1 MAAAKIKIKRKIVF
15 VLIVLFMLFISV
27 VVKLGYVQ
35 FVQGSELQQKAEEL
49 RTRDMPV
56 AAERGTIYDRNGE
69 KLAVSISA
77 DSISATPPD
86 VIKSEQAESTALFLS
101 RVLEMDYDTV
111 LKKITSKNGF
121 EWIKRKADFEIAR
134 QIREADLPGI
144 HIVEETQRFYPKGE
158 LAAHVLGFAGI
169 DNQGLEGIEV
179 SRDKELSGIAGSIVG
194 QYDAKN
200 REIPRLLKNI

>member
-121 EWIKRKADFEIAR
+121 GVDQKKS
-134 QIREADLPGI
+134 
-144 HIVEETQRFYPKGE
+144 RF
-158 LAAHVLGFAGI
+158 
-169 DNQGLEGIEV
+169 
-179 SRDKELSGIAGSIVG
+179 
-194 QYDAKN
+194 
-200 REIPRLLKNI
+200 

>member
-1 MAAAKIKIKRKIVF
+1 M
-15 VLIVLFMLFISV
+15 
-27 VVKLGYVQ
+27 
-35 FVQGSELQQKAEEL
+35 
-49 RTRDMPV
+49 
-56 AAERGTIYDRNGE
+56 
-69 KLAVSISA
+69 
-77 DSISATPPD
+77 
-86 VIKSEQAESTALFLS
+86 
-101 RVLEMDYDTV
+101 
-111 LKKITSKNGF
+111 

-200 REIPRLLKNI
+200 REIPQTTEEYIAPQDGYDLVLTIDENIQYFCERETG